1 VGRSTKAE
9 IACVEPGSPADVAG
23 IEEGDLVETVDG
35 QPVSDILDWQWLS
48 ADDEMVL
55 TLSGKDHSS
64 RLVNLSRP
72 PGVGWGIEF
81 SSAIFDRVRT
91 CQNDC
96 VFCFISQLPA
106 GLRGSLYVRDDDY
119 RLSFLHGNFVTLTNL
134 TELDVER
141 IIEQQLSPLYVSLHS
156 ADAAVRERIVR
167 TPCDR
172 ALERVEKLLAAGIEM
187 HIQIVLVPGE
197 NDGTHLEQTL
207 NWLERLD
214 GVVSVGIVPL
224 GYTAHQSRFS
234 RSFEDPLDAA
244 RVISQVAP
252 RQHAKRM
259 RDKMTWVHL
268 ADEFYLNASAP
279 LPEAFFYDDF
289 PQYEN
294 GIGIARAFVDDFE
307 AARDRITESLALLPK
322 HNSISIVS
330 GEMAA
335 GILADAFEAAG
346 AGQKVRVLGVANR
359 FFGGNVK
366 VTGLLT
372 GRDIVDAI
380 AADNPGGESVYIVP
394 KIIFNSDGVTLDG
407 FTADDFESLGDKRVA
422 FVSPD
427 SQGLLEALALGIR

>member
-1 VGRSTKAE
+1 MGRSAKAE
-9 IACVEPGSPADVAG
+9 IACIEPGSPADVAG
-23 IEEGDLVETVDG
+23 IKEGELVEAVDG

-64 RLVNLSRP
+64 RLVNISRP
-72 PGVGWGIEF
+72 PGTGWGIEF

-106 GLRGSLYVRDDDY
+106 GLRDSLYVRDDDY
-119 RLSFLHGNFVTLTNL
+119 RLSFLYGNFVTLTNL

-207 NWLERLD
+207 DWLERLD

-252 RQHAKRM
+252 RQHVRRM
-259 RDKMTWVHL
+259 RDKMTWVYL
-268 ADEFYLNASAP
+268 ADEFYLNALAP

-322 HNSISIVS
+322 RNSISIVS

-335 GILADAFEAAG
+335 GILADAFESAG

-372 GRDIVDAI
+372 GRDIVDVI

-394 KIIFNSDGVTLDG
+394 KIIFNSGGVTLDG
-407 FTADDFESLGDKRVA
+407 FTADDLESLGDKRVA
-422 FVSPD
+422 FVSSD

>member
-1 VGRSTKAE
+1 MKHQGLA
-9 IACVEPGSPADVAG
+9 IFQVEPESIAG
-23 IEEGDLVETVDG
+23 ELGLEPGDRVMAVNGEPVRDLIDFRFFETEE
-35 QPVSDILDWQWLS
+35 
-48 ADDEMVL
+48 
-55 TLSGKDHSS
+55 
-64 RLVNLSRP
+64 NLSIDIKKAGGEVWVLDVEKDYDQGLGLDFGDAGFGRTARCSNKCLFCFVEQMP
-72 PGVGWGIEF
+72 PGM
-81 SSAIFDRVRT
+81 RKT
-91 CQNDC
+91 
-96 VFCFISQLPA
+96 
-106 GLRGSLYVRDDDY
+106 LYVKDDDY

-427 SQGLLEALALGIR
+427 SQGLLEAMALGIR